1 MIDAAATAVVQRGWR
16 GLRMGAIAAQVGVS
30 RQTIYNEFTTKG
42 GLAQALAGTA
52 VDRVLDR
59 VDAALDT
66 ADDLSAGWTLA
77 TRIAL
82 EAAAEEQ
89 LLKTLLSAESIQEFL
104 PLFTTESG
112 LITRGRTRVAESVCR
127 RWPDLDRDRVEIAAE
142 AAVRLA
148 VSHVLM
154 PMHPADDIAQQA
166 GWLLAG
172 CLNAPVPA
180 SGPGPQTVKA

>member
-1 MIDAAATAVVQRGWR
+1 MSSKYTKSPKRYNLKKVQ
-16 GLRMGAIAAQVGVS
+16 
-30 RQTIYNEFTTKG
+30 N
-42 GLAQALAGTA
+42 
-52 VDRVLDR
+52 
-59 VDAALDT
+59 
-66 ADDLSAGWTLA
+66 
-77 TRIAL
+77 
-82 EAAAEEQ
+82 
-89 LLKTLLSAESIQEFL
+89 LLQ
-104 PLFTTESG
+104 
-112 LITRGRTRVAESVCR
+112 
-127 RWPDLDRDRVEIAAE
+127 IAAE